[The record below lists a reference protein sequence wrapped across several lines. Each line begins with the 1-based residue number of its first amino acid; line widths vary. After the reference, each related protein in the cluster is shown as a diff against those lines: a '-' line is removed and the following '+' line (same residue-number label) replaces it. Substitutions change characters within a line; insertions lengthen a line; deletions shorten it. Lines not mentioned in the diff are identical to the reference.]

1 MIQTYSVFAKGWCQ
15 APAFLNRVVVT
26 SLTTTHWPLPSANL
40 TDYNEPVILPDE
52 NQAKS
57 ARVRKNSLKSDTQSR
72 LKLFPNPASDYVIV
86 SYANAPAQ
94 AVLTVKDATGRALL
108 TFLLHRSTDQ
118 VTLPLT
124 NLAPGTYLMVLTAG
138 NKTLGSQKFT
148 ITR

>member
-72 LKLFPNPASDYVIV
+72 LKLFPNPAKEYVIV
-86 SYANAPAQ
+86 AYNMEAEGGMVRISSEEGKILMQVAVTGKANQRVIP
-94 AVLTVKDATGRALL
+94 LRALPSGRYYISLVSDGKTVESKIL
-108 TFLLHRSTDQ
+108 TIVR
-118 VTLPLT
+118 
-124 NLAPGTYLMVLTAG
+124 
-138 NKTLGSQKFT
+138 
-148 ITR
+148 